1 MKTLVL
7 FLLFLVSSSVSFS
20 QKSAPFSD
28 QPTKSNF
35 DKAMLLENLT
45 DQQMDTLYSL
55 SDKYSLLSVDSCVLL
70 ANKAYALTKS
80 NPKSQAHI
88 KALSAQADGLRHL
101 GQHEESLAK
110 LSSALTHALALD
122 DKQLLA
128 EIYNLQGSS
137 HLSLGEADVAIG
149 LFLKSANYLNE
160 LGELEELADEYTNIS
175 GLFFDQNNL
184 EKSQEYITKIKS
196 IAESIDN
203 NRLRVEGS
211 GLQAINWMTR
221 GIHYYMENAT
231 DSINMSATMDTLYH
245 YFNKSDK
252 EFDQAVEIFKHIESK
267 TLKISVLNNN
277 VALMLNMEKLD
288 KAEKLSLEAH
298 KTAAE
303 LGNINLIIQSKSNLG
318 SYYRRTGNYKLAEQ
332 YGKQSLE
339 LAKKHKLDRK
349 EYVALNALY
358 MLYNE
363 TKDWE
368 NATKSL
374 DQMRSYEATLA
385 KAERV
390 TAISEAET
398 KYQTALK
405 ENTILEL
412 ENSNAKISRQKNL
425 ILGGALLS
433 AILLFIGNRFWKMRR
448 ERNDKMD
455 LAKALLYTLEEE
467 RKRIAQDLHDG
478 IGQSL
483 LLLKKQM
490 EANQNTSL
498 ENQSMISETLEE
510 VRSISKGLHPFQLEK
525 FGLTSS
531 INDIIE
537 KIEKSTDIFITKDIS
552 DIDGHISK
560 DSEIHLYRVIQ
571 ESFNNIVKHSEATAA
586 KIDISLDQKNINI
599 SIRDNGKGFDHELTI
614 SKTRSLGLKTMNE
627 RILAIGGKFK
637 ISKNEPTGTLL
648 KITIPRKN

>member
-1 MKTLVL
+1 MNTLVL
-7 FLLFLVSSSVSFS
+7 FLLFIVSSSVSFT
-20 QKSAPFSD
+20 QQTITFSD

-35 DKAMLLENLT
+35 DKAMLLEDLT
-45 DQQMDTLYSL
+45 DAQMDTLYSL
-55 SDKYSLLSVDSCVLL
+55 SEKYSFLSVDSCVLL
-70 ANKAYALTKS
+70 ANKAFALTSS
-80 NPKSQAHI
+80 NPKSHSHI
-88 KALSAQADGLRHL
+88 KALTAQADGFRHIS
-101 GQHEESLAK
+101 QHEESLAK
-110 LSSALTHALALD
+110 LSSALTYAIELD
-122 DKQLLA
+122 DKELLA
-128 EIYNLQGSS
+128 EIYNLQGSN
-137 HLSLGEADVAIG
+137 HLSIGESGVAIA
-149 LFLKSANYLNE
+149 LFLKGAYILEE
-160 LGELEELADEYTNIS
+160 LGELEELGDEYCNIS
-175 GLFFDQNNL
+175 GLFFDQNDL
-184 EKSQEYITKIKS
+184 VKSQEYISKVKS
-196 IAESIDN
+196 IAETIDN

-245 YFNKSDK
+245 YFNKSEK
-252 EFDQAVEIFKHIESK
+252 EFDRAVGIAKHIKNK

-277 VALMLNMEKLD
+277 VALMLNMEKFD

-318 SYYRRTGNYKLAEQ
+318 SYYRRTGNFKLAKQ
-332 YGKQSLE
+332 YGVQSLE
-339 LAKKHKLDRK
+339 LAKKHKLERK

-358 MLYNE
+358 MLYKE
-363 TKDWE
+363 TEDWE

-374 DQMRSYEATLA
+374 DQMRSYEARLA
-385 KAERV
+385 KTERV
-390 TAISEAET
+390 TSISEAET

-412 ENSNAKISRQKNL
+412 ENSNAKIYRQKNL
-425 ILGGALLS
+425 ILGGSLLS

-448 ERNDKMD
+448 ERNDKME
-455 LAKALLYTLEEE
+455 LAKALLYTQEEE

-483 LLLKKQM
+483 LLIKKQM

-498 ENQSMISETLEE
+498 ENQSMISDTLEE

-552 DIDGHISK
+552 DIDGQISK

-571 ESFNNIVKHSEATAA
+571 EAFNNILKHSEATAA
-586 KIDISLDQKNINI
+586 KIDINLDQKDINI

-627 RILAIGGKFK
+627 RILAIGGKFN
-637 ISKNEPTGTLL
+637 ISKNTPKGTLL